1 MPATLRRISTM
12 IRQPSNYL
20 NWYVQVPKISHD
32 LRSSGITKST
42 WKPNLGE
49 VNFTTNYA
57 HGNPEALRLLAERYK
72 VKPENIFIS
81 SDGASGQNTRIL
93 ELLSSRKY
101 KTEAIMEYPTYEPML
116 RQAQSYFRQI
126 KRIERK
132 EENNYKFDLGEL
144 EKTVSDKTAALVITN
159 THAPSGISFS
169 TTELREILDV
179 ARSHDCYV
187 VCDEIYAEFD
197 RAINPHMFSVDKE
210 YAIVTTSF
218 SKAYGLGGL
227 KAGFAIAS
235 KTIIDELYM
244 NVLNTSGTNS
254 NLVELALIDLLT
266 KGKQAL
272 EEHKGKWL
280 KLRQKTEEWLKETGF
295 LSYTANECGV
305 VYWVET
311 QLKDTY
317 RWVNKLCIPKF
328 SLATVPGA
336 FFLFKK
342 HEINTS
348 NKLRLGIGAINPE
361 KPEALD
367 KTLQNLEKAVLRG
380 MKLGF

>member
-1 MPATLRRISTM
+1 M
-12 IRQPSNYL
+12 IRQPSDYL
-20 NWYVQVPKISHD
+20 NWYVHVPKISHD
-32 LRSSGITKST
+32 LRSSGITEFK

-57 HGNPEALRLLAERYK
+57 HGNPEALRLLAERYQ
-72 VKPENIFIS
+72 VDPENIFIS

-93 ELLSSRKY
+93 EWLSTLKG
-101 KTEAIMEYPTYEPML
+101 KTEAIVEYPTYEPML
-116 RQAQSYFRQI
+116 RQAQSYFKKV

-132 EENNYKFDLGEL
+132 AENNYKFDLDEL
-144 EKTVSDKTAALVITN
+144 RKTVSDKTAALVITN
-159 THAPSGISFS
+159 THAPSSISLS
-169 TTELREILDV
+169 TKKLREILDI
-179 ARSHDCYV
+179 ASSHNCYV

-197 RAINPHMFSVDKE
+197 RAINPHLFSIDNE

-235 KTIIDELYM
+235 KTIVDELYM
-244 NVLNTSGTNS
+244 NVLDTSGTDS
-254 NLVELALIDLLT
+254 NLVELTLINLLT
-266 KGKQAL
+266 KGKQAM
-272 EEHKGKWL
+272 EEHKVKWL
-280 KLRQKTEEWLKETGF
+280 KLRRKTEQWLKETDS
-295 LSYTANECGV
+295 LSYTTNECGV

-317 RWVNKLCIPKF
+317 KWVNKLCIPKF
-328 SLATVPGA
+328 SLAPVPGT

-342 HEINTS
+342 HEINKS
-348 NKLRLGIGAINPE
+348 NKLRLGIGAIDPE
-361 KPEALD
+361 KPESLNNALQ
-367 KTLQNLEKAVLRG
+367 TFGKALHKG

>member
-1 MPATLRRISTM
+1 
-12 IRQPSNYL
+12 
-20 NWYVQVPKISHD
+20 
-32 LRSSGITKST
+32 
-42 WKPNLGE
+42 LGE
-49 VNFTTNYA
+49 INFTTNYA
-57 HGNPEALRLLAERYK
+57 HGNPKALRLLAERYK

-93 ELLSSRKY
+93 ELLSSRKN
-101 KTEAIMEYPTYEPML
+101 KTEAIVEYPTYEPML

-132 EENNYKFDLGEL
+132 EENNYKFDLDEL
-144 EKTVSDKTAALVITN
+144 EKTVSDKTAALVMTN
-159 THAPSGISFS
+159 THAPSGISLS

-197 RAINPHMFSVDKE
+197 RATNPHMFSVDKE

-218 SKAYGLGGL
+218 SKAYGQGGL

-254 NLVELALIDLLT
+254 NLVELVLVDLLT
-266 KGKQAL
+266 EGKQAM
-272 EEHKGKWL
+272 ETHKAKWL
-280 KLRQKTEEWLKETGF
+280 KLRLKTEEWLKETDS
-295 LSYTANECGV
+295 LSYTANKCGV

-328 SLATVPGA
+328 SLAVVPGA

-342 HEINTS
+342 HEINKS
-348 NKLRLGIGAINPE
+348 NKLRLGIGTLNPM
-361 KPEALD
+361 KTEALD
-367 KTLQNLEKAVLRG
+367 NALQNLDKAVLRG